1 MRFFGADT
9 QCVRACGVRRGDIFL
24 PYTGPE
30 ASRKRIGILKDPDP
44 VPAKLRTVER
54 LMKLRPYKGPETSRK
69 RTGTGGPS
77 SVPVKLRTVE
87 RSAGG
92 ASTREKLA
100 PLHTRPPDAVIDLQ
114 NGGLFGLS

>member
-1 MRFFGADT
+1 MFR
-9 QCVRACGVRRGDIFL
+9 
-24 PYTGPE
+24 PYKGPE
-30 ASRKRIGILKDPDP
+30 ASGKKSGMQNPSL

-54 LMKLRPYKGPETSRK
+54 PKKLRPYQGPETSRK

-92 ASTREKLA
+92 ASTRDKLA
-100 PLHTRPPDAVIDLQ
+100 PLHTRPPDAATDLH
-114 NGGLFGLS
+114 NGGLFG